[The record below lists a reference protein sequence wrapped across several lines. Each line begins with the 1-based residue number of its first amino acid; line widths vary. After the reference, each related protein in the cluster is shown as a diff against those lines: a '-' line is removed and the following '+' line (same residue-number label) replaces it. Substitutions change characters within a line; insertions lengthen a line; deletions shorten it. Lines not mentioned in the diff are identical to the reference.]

1 MADDADREVERRAR
15 GLDGEP
21 PVGDVRGNRALNA
34 LTSVLRAR
42 SMTKTTM
49 LHVALVLCSATLG
62 AQVPDTSTR
71 IRLSGFVDTYY
82 AYDFN
87 RPADADRRFTTQA
100 ARHDEANVNL
110 AWLGVTIER
119 RRVRARVAFQAGTS
133 VQVNYAGE
141 PRDGAISGPDVAR
154 FIQEAV
160 VGVKLADNV
169 WVDGGIYLS
178 YIGLESWSS
187 SDNPTYTRSLVA
199 DYTPY
204 YLSGARLTWVATPRL
219 TAQLHVVNGWQNIS
233 ESNRNS
239 ALGARLDYAVSR
251 SLTLAYASF
260 IGNEQPRG
268 TPASLRVFNQVM
280 AKGTLPSGTQLQGQ
294 VDIGQQGGSDWYG
307 LVMIARQPLTPRIAI
322 VGRVER
328 YADPDQVI
336 LRTNLLSGFVGN
348 GASAGVDVTIDG
360 GARWRSELRGIRTT
374 KELFFD
380 SGASLPTRTSA
391 VVVTSLS
398 FGF

>member
-1 MADDADREVERRAR
+1 
-15 GLDGEP
+15 
-21 PVGDVRGNRALNA
+21 
-34 LTSVLRAR
+34 
-42 SMTKTTM
+42 MTKTAI
-49 LHVALVLCSATLG
+49 LHVAVALCSATLG
-62 AQVPDTSTR
+62 AQVSDTSTK

-87 RPADADRRFTTQA
+87 RPGDADRLFTTQA

-110 AWLGVTIER
+110 AWLGVTVER
-119 RRVRARVAFQAGTS
+119 RKVRARVAFQAGTS

-160 VGVKLADNV
+160 VGVRLADHV

-178 YIGLESWSS
+178 YIGLEGWSS
-187 SDNPTYTRSLVA
+187 SDNPAYTRSLVA

-239 ALGARLDYAVSR
+239 AFGARLDYALSR
-251 SLTLAYASF
+251 SLTLAYANF

-280 AKGTLPSGTQLQGQ
+280 AKGTLPNGTQLQGQ
-294 VDIGQQGGSDWYG
+294 VDVGQQGGSDWYG
-307 LVMIARQPLTPRIAI
+307 VVMIARQPLTPRVAI

-336 LRTNLLSGFVGN
+336 LRTNLRSGFVGN

-374 KELFFD
+374 KEVFFD
-380 SGASLPTRTSA
+380 SGTSRPTRTNA

-398 FGF
+398 FDF